1 MQNSVTYR
9 ITKSR
14 TLHIVICVLSALT
27 AVPLLAII
35 GKVVAAGWHGI
46 SWAFLTESTPSSVEA
61 LVANQMGRS
70 IPGGIANGI
79 VGSLLMLLMACAI
92 AVPLGICCGV
102 FLSEK
107 RGTWFAKTVSY
118 LTDMLQGTPSIIIGI
133 VVYMWVVIPTKGYSA
148 IAGATA
154 LLIMM
159 LPLIVRS
166 TEETLS
172 MLPAALKEA
181 SVALGGSYARVLMK
195 VMLPSAFGGI
205 FKGVLLAVS
214 RVIGESAPLMFTAL
228 GCYAISWDVTHPVS
242 AVPLLIWQFF
252 NDPNLQPLIWSA
264 SLLLLF
270 FVLFINLTSKAVA
283 KKWSIN

>member
-1 MQNSVTYR
+1 MQNIVQYR
-9 ITKSR
+9 IAKSR
-14 TLHIVICVLSALT
+14 TLHVIVCILAALT
-27 AVPLLAII
+27 TVPLLAII
-35 GKVVAAGWHGI
+35 GKVVTEGWRGI

-61 LVANQMGRS
+61 LVANQMGHS

-79 VGSLLMLLMACAI
+79 IGSLLMLLMASAVAI
-92 AVPLGICCGV
+92 PLGICCGV
-102 FLSEK
+102 FLCEK
-107 RGTWFAKTVSY
+107 RGTWYAKAVSY
-118 LTDMLQGTPSIIIGI
+118 MTDMLQGTPSIIIGI

-148 IAGATA
+148 IAGAVT

-166 TEETLS
+166 TEETLF
-172 MLPAALKEA
+172 MLPSSLKEA
-181 SVALGGSYARVLMK
+181 SVALGGNYARVLLK

-214 RVIGESAPLMFTAL
+214 RVVGESAPLMFTAL
-228 GCYAISWDVTHPVS
+228 GCYAISWNVTRPIS

-264 SLLLLF
+264 SLLLLL
-270 FVLFINLTSKAVA
+270 FVLVINLASKAVA